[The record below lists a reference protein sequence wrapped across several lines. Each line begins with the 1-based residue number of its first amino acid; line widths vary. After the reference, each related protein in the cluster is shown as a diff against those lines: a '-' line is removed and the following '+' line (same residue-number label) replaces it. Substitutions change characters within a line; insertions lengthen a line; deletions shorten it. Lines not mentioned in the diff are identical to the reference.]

1 MTNYPILYTF
11 RRWPYAIRARMVLSK
26 AEITIELREISLKNR
41 PQELYNI
48 SDKGTVPVLKV
59 DNLVLDE
66 SLDIMNWAIK
76 YSNLNLLDYN
86 ENNQLAMITN
96 NDYKFKPWLDK
107 YKYHSRFP
115 ENTKEYYREKAT
127 EILDI
132 YETIL
137 KSNKYLIG
145 DKIGLADIA
154 IFPFVRQFAY
164 VDINWFNENYKFST
178 YWLNKLIESSLFNS
192 VMGKYQVWDSSSN
205 GIIIKFK

>member
-1 MTNYPILYTF
+1 
-11 RRWPYAIRARMVLSK
+11 
-26 AEITIELREISLKNR
+26 
-41 PQELYNI
+41 
-48 SDKGTVPVLKV
+48 
-59 DNLVLDE
+59 
-66 SLDIMNWAIK
+66 MNWAIK

-86 ENNQLAMITN
+86 ENNQLVMITN

-178 YWLNKLIESSLFNS
+178 YWLNNL
-192 VMGKYQVWDSSSN
+192 
-205 GIIIKFK
+205 

>member
-1 MTNYPILYTF
+1 
-11 RRWPYAIRARMVLSK
+11 MVLSK
-26 AEITIELREISLKNR
+26 AAITIELREISLKNR

-164 VDINWFNENYKFST
+164 VDINWFNENYKFLT

>member
-1 MTNYPILYTF
+1 
-11 RRWPYAIRARMVLSK
+11 MVLSK